1 MANRK
6 PTLGPRTKPATSPP
20 AAAGAVSTRPG
31 AAASGPASGP
41 DAARQ
46 LCRYPPESVQ
56 AIFDALPESV
66 IVVDAQLRILSVNAA
81 AAALFGLEAAVLDG
95 RSVCQLFPESD
106 CPRDCLRET
115 VATGRPIVDYQT
127 ALRLPGGVPA
137 QVLIRTVPLGP
148 AAGEGTPGDA
158 AEAGQPGESGGAGG
172 AVIILR
178 DVTEETSL
186 RKEVA
191 ARQGF
196 GGIVGKSARLRELYG
211 LIENVAPSSATVLI
225 RGETGTGK
233 ELVARAL
240 HFASG
245 RSDGPFVQVNCSA
258 LSEGL
263 LESELFGHVKGAFT
277 GAVADRRGR
286 FEEASGGS
294 IFLDEIGDISPV
306 VQVKLLRVLQERVV
320 ERVGESRPRPVDV
333 RVISATHRDLE
344 ALRAAGRIR
353 EDFYYRIRVVTLELP
368 PLRERREDI
377 PLLAAHFLARLRGA
391 PATGAAAGLAAAV
404 PPETMRLLLEHSWP
418 GNVRELENALEHAH
432 VLSRGRALRPEHL
445 PPEVRAAAGR
455 ADALRVAPKHSPT
468 EKELIAA
475 ALGRAGWNRSRAARQ
490 LGIDRTT
497 LWRKIREYGLRPAEE
512 P

>member
-1 MANRK
+1 
-6 PTLGPRTKPATSPP
+6 LS
-20 AAAGAVSTRPG
+20 RPG
-31 AAASGPASGP
+31 EAASGPASRP
-41 DAARQ
+41 NPARQ
-46 LCRYPPESVQ
+46 LCLYPPESVQ
-56 AIFDALPESV
+56 SIFDALPESV
-66 IVVDAQLRILSVNAA
+66 IVVDAQLRILSINAA
-81 AAALFGLEAAVLDG
+81 AAALFGLEAAALGG
-95 RSVCQLFPESD
+95 RPVCELFPEND

-137 QVLIRTVPLGP
+137 QILIRTVPLGP
-148 AAGEGTPGDA
+148 AAGEGTCG
-158 AEAGQPGESGGAGG
+158 EAGQPGQTGGAG

-286 FEEASGGS
+286 FEEASGGT
-294 IFLDEIGDISPV
+294 IFLDEIGDVSPV

-344 ALRAAGRIR
+344 ALRAVGRIR

-368 PLRERREDI
+368 PLRERREDV

-391 PATGAAAGLAAAV
+391 PATGAAALAAAV
-404 PPETMRLLLEHSWP
+404 PPETMRLLLEYPWP

-455 ADALRVAPKHSPT
+455 ADALRDAPKHSPT
-468 EKELIAA
+468 ERELIAA